1 VTLRPCPKH
10 MTYGPCG
17 GVAADGSCEV
27 DPLPCP
33 FVGRPVVRWPGA
45 GPDEVVSAEG
55 RELLE
60 IAARRPLVVSQLPA
74 APLDIASLD
83 ECADVLRGAT
93 DAVLT
98 GDAATA
104 RVQFPPAYRTHLAR
118 QRGLRVWAGLNCRD
132 RNRVALEAELAALA
146 HAGAAAVH
154 CVTGDHPASGG
165 RPDAAPV
172 FDLEGT
178 TLVPRARALGLL
190 TSVAESPS
198 APPVGLR
205 PRRLAEKVRAGAQA
219 VLLQYCGEADDVA
232 AFVAASHAE
241 GADVPVLPGVPVV
254 VDRAGAEL
262 VASFAAAVLPAGFLA
277 SVLDARDPF
286 TAGMQAALRCARDLI
301 GVPGVT
307 GVVLAGGAAVGN
319 EPLLARA
326 IAEVGRALG
335 AGT

>member
-1 VTLRPCPKH
+1 

-33 FVGRPVVRWPGA
+33 FVDHPVVRWPGG
-45 GPDEVVSAEG
+45 GPDRPVTAEG

-83 ECADVLRGAT
+83 ECADLLRGAT
-93 DAVLT
+93 DVVLT

-118 QRGLRVWAGLNCRD
+118 ERGLRVWAGLNCRD
-132 RNRVALEAELAALA
+132 RNRVALEGELAALA

-154 CVTGDHPASGG
+154 CVTGDHPASGR
-165 RPDAAPV
+165 RPEATPV

-198 APPVGLR
+198 APPVADR
-205 PRRLAEKVRAGAQA
+205 PRRLAEKVRAGAQIA
-219 VLLQYCGEADDVA
+219 MLQYCGDAADVA
-232 AFVAASHAE
+232 AFAAAARAA
-241 GADVPVLPGVPVV
+241 GVDVPLLPGVPVV
-254 VDRAGAEL
+254 VDEEGAEL
-262 VASFAAAVLPAGFLA
+262 VASFAAAVLPAGY
-277 SVLDARDPF
+277 LDTVRAADPF
-286 TAGMQAALRCARDLI
+286 AAGVAAAVRYGRELLDVD
-301 GVPGVT
+301 GVA
-307 GVVLAGGAAVGN
+307 GVVLAGGAAPGA

-326 IAEVGRALG
+326 IAEAGRALG